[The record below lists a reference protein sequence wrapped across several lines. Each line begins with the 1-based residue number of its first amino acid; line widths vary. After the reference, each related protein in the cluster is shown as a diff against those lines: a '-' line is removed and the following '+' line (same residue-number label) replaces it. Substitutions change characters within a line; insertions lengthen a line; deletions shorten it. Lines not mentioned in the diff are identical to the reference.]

1 MLMLNR
7 SSDLQVVPSSS
18 IRTIQP
24 GQSLLI
30 GQQVQIA
37 TTMAGTT
44 TVVAAANG
52 EPLKKKMRN

>member
-1 MLMLNR
+1 M
-7 SSDLQVVPSSS
+7 
-18 IRTIQP
+18 IQP

-37 TTMAGTT
+37 TTVPGAT
-44 TVVAAANG
+44 TVVATGNG